1 MFKNLSILS
10 EELADL
16 AERGGG
22 SVVRVETRQRGA
34 NSGIVWSE
42 DGVVVTSNQGLHRL
56 ESLRVGMPDGS
67 VLPATLAGRDP
78 STDLAVLRINATGL
92 EPAITE
98 PAAEPVQ
105 EDLRV
110 GSIAVALARPG
121 RSIRASLGIISAV
134 GGSWRTPAGG
144 SLERFLQT
152 DLSLLPG
159 FSGGPLLNPA
169 GRLIGLNSTAM
180 FKGMSIAIP
189 AVGMQRVVS
198 MLLEHGRIPHGY
210 LGISTYPVLLSPSL
224 HDEVGQ
230 QEGLLLIAVEEAGPA
245 DGAGLL
251 VGDILLS
258 VGAQRVSDLES
269 LLASLAAERVG
280 TMLPVSILRGGR
292 REERTV
298 AVGER

>member
-1 MFKNLSILS
+1 MFKNLSTLS
-10 EELADL
+10 EELSDL
-16 AERGGG
+16 VERGGR

-34 NSGIVWSE
+34 SSGIVWSE
-42 DGVVVTSNQGLHRL
+42 DGTVVTSNQGLHRS
-56 ESLRVGMPDGS
+56 ENLRVGMPDGS

-92 EPAITE
+92 EPAPGEE
-98 PAAEPVQ
+98 PPET
-105 EDLRV
+105 DTGNLRV
-110 GSIAVALARPG
+110 GSIAIALGRPG
-121 RSIRASLGIISAV
+121 RSVRASLGIISAV
-134 GGSWRTPAGG
+134 GGGWRTPAGG

-159 FSGGPLLNPA
+159 FSGGPLLVPA
-169 GRLIGLNSTAM
+169 GRLLGLNSTAM
-180 FKGMSIAIP
+180 FKGLSLAIP
-189 AVGMQRVVS
+189 TTSMQRIVA
-198 MLLEHGRIPHGY
+198 MLLEHGRIPRGY
-210 LGISTYPVLLSPSL
+210 LGISTYPVILSPSL

-258 VGAQRVSDLES
+258 VGEQRVSDLES
-269 LLASLAAERVG
+269 LLASLAAERIG
-280 TMLPVSILRGGR
+280 TTLPVSLLRGGR